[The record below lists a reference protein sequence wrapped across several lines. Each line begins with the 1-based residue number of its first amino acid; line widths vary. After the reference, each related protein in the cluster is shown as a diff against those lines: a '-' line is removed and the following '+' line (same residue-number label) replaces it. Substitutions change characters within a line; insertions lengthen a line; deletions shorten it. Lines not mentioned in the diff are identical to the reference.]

1 MNEPTQNPASKDVV
15 PVSVPLP
22 VPTPPG
28 VPARAAA
35 AATEDQLPTSRLPTI
50 APPLP
55 PRLPPPVPGQKPPG
69 LRPIGRE
76 EATAKYTVET
86 KRERWQAAIRH
97 VKRAARTY
105 RFGGGAWTDR
115 RIGVTCAAL
124 GLAMIAGSLVLG
136 WESVASEQLEKAEH
150 ASLAVAVVLARA
162 AIAIAAM
169 IVGYGLL
176 RIGERTALTTARRD
190 AAADGGAS
198 RS

>member
-1 MNEPTQNPASKDVV
+1 MNEPTQTPASKDVV

-22 VPTPPG
+22 VPPLPEA
-28 VPARAAA
+28 PARAAA
-35 AATEDQLPTSRLPTI
+35 GATEDQLPTSRLPTI

-55 PRLPPPVPGQKPPG
+55 PPLPPRGPAHRTQP
-69 LRPIGRE
+69 LRSIGRE
-76 EATAKYTVET
+76 EATARYTVET

-97 VKRAARTY
+97 VTRAARTY
-105 RFGGGAWTDR
+105 RFGGGAWTER
-115 RIGVTCAAL
+115 QAGVSCAVL

-136 WESVASEQLEKAEH
+136 WESVATEPFEKVEH

-176 RIGERTALTTARRD
+176 RVGERTALTGARRE
-190 AAADGGAS
+190 ADGGAS
-198 RS
+198 PR